1 MREIQLSEDQYDKL
15 MQHAVAAGYAD
26 VSAFLGALAHEPHI
40 DPRGELSDQEL
51 RESAAECD
59 GALEELKSNGGRDL
73 REGLLEIGSKRG
85 YSSSE

>member
-1 MREIQLSEDQYDKL
+1 MSPT
-15 MQHAVAAGYAD
+15 A
-26 VSAFLGALAHEPHI
+26 
-40 DPRGELSDQEL
+40 DPRGKLSDQQL

-59 GALEELKSNGGRDL
+59 GSLEELKSNGGRDL